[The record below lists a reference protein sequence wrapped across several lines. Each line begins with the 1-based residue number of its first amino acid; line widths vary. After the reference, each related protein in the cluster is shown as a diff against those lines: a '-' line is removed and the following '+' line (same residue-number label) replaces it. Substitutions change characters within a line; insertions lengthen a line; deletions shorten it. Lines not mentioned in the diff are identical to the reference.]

1 MVFYEAP
8 HKLLRTLE
16 DLHQVLGDRPIA
28 LVREITKIHEEVYRT
43 TLAQA
48 VEHYREN
55 SPRGE
60 FVLVL
65 AGAPK
70 PQEDEAPPDPM
81 EAVEALLA
89 QGCSISEAV
98 KRVAKELGVPKNSIY
113 NQAMERFS
121 QKE

>member
-1 MVFYEAP
+1 M
-8 HKLLRTLE
+8 
-16 DLHQVLGDRPIA
+16 
-28 LVREITKIHEEVYRT
+28 
-43 TLAQA
+43 AQA

-55 SPRGE
+55 PPRGE

-98 KRVAKELGVPKNSIY
+98 KRAAKELGLSRNELYRLAV
-113 NQAMERFS
+113 ED
-121 QKE
+121 

>member
-1 MVFYEAP
+1 M
-8 HKLLRTLE
+8 
-16 DLHQVLGDRPIA
+16 
-28 LVREITKIHEEVYRT
+28 
-43 TLAQA
+43 AQA

-55 SPRGE
+55 PPRGE

-98 KRVAKELGVPKNSIY
+98 KRAADAAECLIREGVDKAMNRY
-113 NQAMERFS
+113 NG
-121 QKE
+121 

>member
-1 MVFYEAP
+1 M
-8 HKLLRTLE
+8 
-16 DLHQVLGDRPIA
+16 
-28 LVREITKIHEEVYRT
+28 
-43 TLAQA
+43 
-48 VEHYREN
+48 
-55 SPRGE
+55 
-60 FVLVL
+60 L

-98 KRVAKELGVPKNSIY
+98 KRAAKELGVPKNSIY